1 MRVLKCSILY
11 TNTHTQINK
20 NKMIPFMSR
29 GPASLKMLGG
39 NQRILGAAQV
49 PAPVTCLQLLP
60 TPKLAPQHNGAAVT
74 RE

>member
-1 MRVLKCSILY
+1 
-11 TNTHTQINK
+11 
-20 NKMIPFMSR
+20 MIPFMSR